1 MDFLQY
7 KSISAMDNK
16 KLQLSASKEALRE

>member
-7 KSISAMDNK
+7 K
-16 KLQLSASKEALRE
+16 L